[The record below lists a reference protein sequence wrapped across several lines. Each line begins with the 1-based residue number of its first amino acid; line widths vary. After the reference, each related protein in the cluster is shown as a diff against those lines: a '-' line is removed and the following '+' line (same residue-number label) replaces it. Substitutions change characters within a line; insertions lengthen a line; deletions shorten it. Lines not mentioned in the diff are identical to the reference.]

1 MEVFVQNSSIYC
13 IFWLPSV
20 TDRFNPN
27 NQFPDQICYSDTM
40 LHYANLCEPSF
51 SLRFKLYCRCCCC
64 CGSGDRDRDF
74 CIYKNLFLAA
84 VWIVMVLVV
93 LVSVS
98 PIFYFY
104 PRSAGQVS
112 FPDGWTSFVFW
123 LGYTNSSINP
133 FIYAVKFKEFR
144 PAFRDSLRWILCR
157 SGTSR
162 PDAPRW
168 TSTNTNIN
176 FKVKYFLL

>member
-1 MEVFVQNSSIYC
+1 MYHLHSTRYLWSQAA
-13 IFWLPSV
+13 
-20 TDRFNPN
+20 DRW
-27 NQFPDQICYSDTM
+27 C
-40 LHYANLCEPSF
+40 
-51 SLRFKLYCRCCCC
+51 CCCC

-74 CIYKNLFLAA
+74 CIYKNLFLAV
-84 VWIVMVLVV
+84 VWIV

-98 PIFYFY
+98 PIFYFD

-176 FKVKYFLL
+176 FKVKYFLLFGAKYFLSTPVNIFVLSKRSGRR

>member
-1 MEVFVQNSSIYC
+1 M
-13 IFWLPSV
+13 
-20 TDRFNPN
+20 
-27 NQFPDQICYSDTM
+27 
-40 LHYANLCEPSF
+40 
-51 SLRFKLYCRCCCC
+51 
-64 CGSGDRDRDF
+64 
-74 CIYKNLFLAA
+74 
-84 VWIVMVLVV
+84 

-98 PIFYFY
+98 PIFYFD

-176 FKVKYFLL
+176 FKVKYFLLFGAKYFLFTPVNIFVLSKSWNNGKEVPR

>member
-1 MEVFVQNSSIYC
+1 M
-13 IFWLPSV
+13 
-20 TDRFNPN
+20 
-27 NQFPDQICYSDTM
+27 
-40 LHYANLCEPSF
+40 
-51 SLRFKLYCRCCCC
+51 
-64 CGSGDRDRDF
+64 
-74 CIYKNLFLAA
+74 
-84 VWIVMVLVV
+84 

-98 PIFYFY
+98 PIFYFD

-176 FKVKYFLL
+176 FKVKYFLSTPVNILVLSKYNPCGVDVDNIVRCPMQTAKHLSRNNLSFQSGPKMIRVERRGRVIEED